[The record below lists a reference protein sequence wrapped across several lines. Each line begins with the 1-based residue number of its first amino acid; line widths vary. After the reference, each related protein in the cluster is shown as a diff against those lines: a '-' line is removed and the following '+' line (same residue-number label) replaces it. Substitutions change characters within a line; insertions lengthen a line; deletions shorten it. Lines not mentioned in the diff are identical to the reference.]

1 MEDFITRLSKLG
13 LMEAFQS
20 FIEGDSEF
28 NSYYYKEKEETE
40 DEFFREDIKEDN

>member
-1 MEDFITRLSKLG
+1 MEDFIIRLSKLG
-13 LMEAFQS
+13 IIEVFQS
-20 FIEGDSEF
+20 YLEGEEEF